1 MIKVGDV
8 VSAGGPDA
16 YTVESISG
24 DGMAMCYW
32 ECGQGEVIHVSK
44 LTKLDHIYFGNKK
57 INVNEGLKENLWE
70 GY

>member
-24 DGMAMCYW
+24 DGMAMCY
-32 ECGQGEVIHVSK
+32 EN
-44 LTKLDHIYFGNKK
+44 D
-57 INVNEGLKENLWE
+57 KELVKV
-70 GY
+70 

>member
-32 ECGQGEVIHVSK
+32 ECGQSEIYPVSRLK
-44 LTKLDHIYFGNKK
+44 KLDHIYVGSEK
-57 INVNEGLKENLWE
+57 IIVNEDSNQ
-70 GY
+70 